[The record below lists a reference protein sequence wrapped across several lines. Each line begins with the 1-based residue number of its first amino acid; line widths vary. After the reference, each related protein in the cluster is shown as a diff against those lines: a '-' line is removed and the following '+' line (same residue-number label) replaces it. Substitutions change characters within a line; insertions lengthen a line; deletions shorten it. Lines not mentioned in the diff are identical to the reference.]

1 MVLWNFEYQ
10 VEKMA
15 THIPNEDIKKK
26 LSGSNS
32 KANKG
37 YFMMPDW
44 KFSNFQI
51 FKCLQGTN
59 FSDRR

>member
-1 MVLWNFEYQ
+1 
-10 VEKMA
+10 MA

-37 YFMMPDW
+37 FMMPD
-44 KFSNFQI
+44 
-51 FKCLQGTN
+51 
-59 FSDRR
+59 

>member
-1 MVLWNFEYQ
+1 MKSSYKGIHEMVLWNFEYQ

-44 KFSNFQI
+44 IFKFSNF
-51 FKCLQGTN
+51 
-59 FSDRR
+59 